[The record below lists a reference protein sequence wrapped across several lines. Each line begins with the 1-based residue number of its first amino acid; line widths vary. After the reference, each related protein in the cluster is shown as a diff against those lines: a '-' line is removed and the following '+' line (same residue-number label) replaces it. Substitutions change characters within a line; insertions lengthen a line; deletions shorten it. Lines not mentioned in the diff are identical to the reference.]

1 MNDES
6 MTTFLYHMMNTSFVK
21 RFILFNPENNE
32 SRAFNDMTEDGYV
45 LVKLDYADY
54 KHLSPEERK
63 YHILEA
69 VQPRINFYNKCVV
82 NVTSSENCNNLHSF
96 YGEIIAVITENLT
109 KNKHEMPPF
118 VCI

>member
-1 MNDES
+1 
-6 MTTFLYHMMNTSFVK
+6 MTAFLYHIMNTSFVK
-21 RFILFNPENNE
+21 RFILFNPKNYEN
-32 SRAFNDMTEDGYV
+32 RAFEDMVKNGYI
-45 LVKLDYADY
+45 LIKLDYADY

-63 YHILEA
+63 HHILEA

-82 NVTSSENCNNLHSF
+82 NVVSSENCDNLCDF
-96 YGEIIAVITENLT
+96 YGEIIAIITENLT